1 METSTLLA
9 FTAASA
15 ALILL
20 PGPNLVLIVTR
31 AAAQGR
37 RAGLA
42 TAAGVETATLVH
54 LAIALSGVAQLVTR
68 SPAAFAVLKYAGAAY
83 LLHLGVRALRRGP
96 SALAAGGAGVPV
108 RLGRAYAEGL
118 LVNLL
123 NPKVT
128 LFFLAFFPQFVSP
141 GSSDPQARMRLLGAV
156 FLALGALVDVVYA
169 CSGGAVGRWL
179 RRSPRVLARQHWA
192 VGGVY
197 LALAAL
203 AALPGG
209 A

>member
-1 METSTLLA
+1 MDTSTLLG
-9 FTAASA
+9 FVAASA

-20 PGPNLVLIVTR
+20 PGPNLILIVTR
-31 AAAQGR
+31 AASQGR

-42 TAAGVETATLVH
+42 TAAGVETATVAH
-54 LAIALSGVAQLVTR
+54 LAIAVSGVAQLLNR
-68 SPAAFAVLKYAGAAY
+68 SPAAFAAFKYAGAAY

-96 SALAAGGAGVPV
+96 SALAADGAEVPV
-108 RLGRAYAEGL
+108 RLGRAYADGL

-128 LFFLAFFPQFVSP
+128 LFFLAFFPQFVSLGAP
-141 GSSDPQARMRLLGAV
+141 DPQARMRLLGAV
-156 FLALGALVDVVYA
+156 FLLLGSLVDVVCA
-169 CSGGAVGRWL
+169 CSGGAVSRWL
-179 RRSPRVLARQHWA
+179 RRSPRALARQHWA
-192 VGGVY
+192 VGAVY

>member
-1 METSTLLA
+1 MDRSTLLA
-9 FTAASA
+9 FLLAAT
-15 ALILL
+15 ALILI
-20 PGPNLVLIVTR
+20 PGPNLFLIVTR
-31 AAAQGR
+31 SAAQGR

-54 LAIALSGVAQLVTR
+54 LAVAVSGVAELITR
-68 SPAAFAVLKYAGAAY
+68 SPAAFLVLKYAGAAY
-83 LLHLGVRALRRGP
+83 LLFLGVRALRGGTALLGP
-96 SALAAGGAGVPV
+96 ADGPHV
-108 RLGRAYAEGL
+108 RLLRAYLEGA

-128 LFFLAFFPQFVSP
+128 LFLLAFLPQFVRPEATDP
-141 GSSDPQARMRLLGAV
+141 GAEMRLLAAV
-156 FLALGALVDVVYA
+156 FLLLAVLFDLGYA
-169 CSGGAVGRWL
+169 CSGALLARRL

-197 LALAAL
+197 LALGAL

-209 A
+209 M

>member
-1 METSTLLA
+1 METSTLLGFA
-9 FTAASA
+9 AASA

-42 TAAGVETATLVH
+42 TAAGVETATLAH
-54 LAIALSGVAQLVTR
+54 LAIALSGVAQLVAR

-96 SALAAGGAGVPV
+96 AALAADGAGVPV

-141 GSSDPQARMRLLGAV
+141 GTADPQARMRLLGAV
-156 FLALGALVDVVYA
+156 FLALGALADVVYA

-179 RRSPRVLARQHWA
+179 GRSPRVLARQHWA

-197 LALAAL
+197 LVLAAL